1 MHNNIMAV
9 GSSDRPP
16 MLAPGRYAQWQSRF
30 MRYVDTKPNGE
41 ALKKCILDGP
51 YKFSSIIIRGQPAT
65 DESPEVPER
74 TTLETFSNLSPKNK
88 AHYEAE
94 KEVIHLILTGI
105 GDDIYSTVDACKTA
119 HDMCVAIERLQQGKS
134 LNKQD
139 VKTSLF
145 WEFERLLHEMES
157 QLSHT
162 TPAEK
167 GVPLQAEQ
175 ANWLEETDEDIY
187 EQELEVHYSF
197 MAKIQEVLPADSGS
211 DAEPLEKVQYNADY
225 NVFAN
230 ERQHSEQ
237 PESIKYTYVVEKV
250 DSNIIPNSSNMCD
263 NDNQDDQ
270 NAKECDDERVV
281 HATLIANLQLDTKE
295 NKRNQKQLNKANAS
309 LSQELK
315 ECKSTLEETNRTLGE
330 SNRT

>member
-1 MHNNIMAV
+1 MHNNIMAA

-16 MLAPGRYAQWQSRF
+16 MLAPGRYAQGESRF

-41 ALKKCILDGP
+41 ALKKCILNGP
-51 YKFSSIIIRGQPAT
+51 YKFSNIIIP
-65 DESPEVPER
+65 
-74 TTLETFSNLSPKNK
+74 
-88 AHYEAE
+88 AE

-162 TPAEK
+162 TPARTK
-167 GVPLQAEQ
+167 P
-175 ANWLEETDEDIY
+175 NWLEETEEDIMNKNS
-187 EQELEVHYSF
+187 LEVHYSF

-230 ERQHSEQ
+230 ERQYFEQ

-270 NAKECDDERVV
+270 NAKECER
-281 HATLIANLQLDTKE
+281 
-295 NKRNQKQLNKANAS
+295 
-309 LSQELK
+309 
-315 ECKSTLEETNRTLGE
+315 
-330 SNRT
+330 